1 MDTIVIALEPGTLS
15 HQQVARVRET
25 APDGVPVVVTRD
37 RDEIGTIID
46 QIEVAA
52 GWFPADLLPRASS
65 LNWYQQWSAGADWLL
80 RHPEAAEADFVLTNT
95 SGIHAVPIAEHVFAL
110 LLAFGRELPQALRA
124 QDRHEWIPQS
134 DHPELFELSG
144 KTMLLIG
151 VGAIGRRIARV
162 AAVMGMDVLG
172 VRRDPSQEVPGVA
185 AMWGPDDLLSLLP
198 RADAVVLT
206 VPLTEETRGM
216 IGKPELEAMR
226 ETATLINVGR
236 GGTVDEEALADALR
250 NDRIARAALDV
261 LEDEP
266 LDESA
271 ALWDL
276 ENVIITSHYAG
287 VTPHYHERAL
297 DVFIDNLERYA
308 AGEDLRNV
316 VDKDLGY

>member
-1 MDTIVIALEPGTLS
+1 MSGAG
-15 HQQVARVRET
+15 R
-25 APDGVPVVVTRD
+25 
-37 RDEIGTIID
+37 IGI
-46 QIEVAA
+46 
-52 GWFPADLLPRASS
+52 
-65 LNWYQQWSAGADWLL
+65 
-80 RHPEAAEADFVLTNT
+80 
-95 SGIHAVPIAEHVFAL
+95 
-110 LLAFGRELPQALRA
+110 
-124 QDRHEWIPQS
+124 
-134 DHPELFELSG
+134 
-144 KTMLLIG
+144 
-151 VGAIGRRIARV
+151 VGAGTMGRGIARV

-185 AMWGPDDLLSLLP
+185 AMWGPDDLPSLLP

-261 LEDEP
+261 LEHEP
-266 LDESA
+266 LDEGA

-297 DVFIDNLERYA
+297 DVFIDNLERYT

-316 VDKDLGY
+316 GDKDLGY